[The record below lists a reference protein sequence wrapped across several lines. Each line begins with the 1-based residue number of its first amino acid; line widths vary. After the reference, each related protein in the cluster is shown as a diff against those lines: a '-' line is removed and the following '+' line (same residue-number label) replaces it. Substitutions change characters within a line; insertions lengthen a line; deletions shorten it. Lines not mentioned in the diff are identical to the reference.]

1 MNEARAD
8 AASSHDRNREAMPKE
23 RNAER
28 KGEERRG
35 RRRKR
40 RKRRRRRRRREAIA
54 DADLAIRFR
63 RPTVGRDLELQK
75 KNKKNSISVPFLG
88 GKKLGKTR

>member
-1 MNEARAD
+1 MRRERTPHRPTIAIVKQCRKKETQKEKEKNE
-8 AASSHDRNREAMPKE
+8 EAEEEKK
-23 RNAER
+23 R
-28 KGEERRG
+28 K
-35 RRRKR
+35 
-40 RKRRRRRRRREAIA
+40 RRRRREAIA

-75 KNKKNSISVPFLG
+75 KTKKNSISVPFLG